1 VQLEQLKRKRIELE
15 GKPEEVE
22 RETKVVLPP
31 SSAPTTTTT
40 ATTEPSSS
48 SEGKSERSLLE
59 MEVDESPS
67 GVPKSLLQ
75 KILKK
80 GEDETPLT
88 TAAVREVQKMQNE
101 KVYQKTIVRIRFP
114 DKTILVGTFHPRHTL
129 KEVYWWI
136 DECLADRK
144 ENIVEEDHNSDE
156 KRTIRAMNRFEL
168 YISPPKT
175 VLLPATLS
183 HPRQQHRQTI
193 KEWNEKDLLSLGLV
207 PAAVLNLIWINS
219 TTDKTT
225 ITQNNNLKEE
235 LLQQALVDS
244 TSSNNNTSSFNPFT
258 TGVSLVAKKNAEGL
272 FSADS
277 KSGKGGGGRVG
288 DSSDN
293 NNSSANS
300 SGSAGDRKKP
310 KWFKL

>member
-1 VQLEQLKRKRIELE
+1 
-15 GKPEEVE
+15 
-22 RETKVVLPP
+22 
-31 SSAPTTTTT
+31 
-40 ATTEPSSS
+40 
-48 SEGKSERSLLE
+48 

-67 GVPKSLLQ
+67 TVPKSILQ

-136 DECLADRK
+136 DECLAPRE
-144 ENIVEEDHNSDE
+144 ENIVEGDHNSDE

-183 HPRQQHRQTI
+183 HSRQQHRQTV
-193 KEWNEKDLLSLGLV
+193 KDWNEKDLLSLGLV
-207 PAAVLNLIWINS
+207 PAAVLNLVWISSNDQ
-219 TTDKTT
+219 TTKT
-225 ITQNNNLKEE
+225 TQNNNLREE
-235 LLQQALVDS
+235 LLQQASADS
-244 TSSNNNTSSFNPFT
+244 ATTTNNTSSFNPFT
-258 TGVSLVAKKNAEGL
+258 TGVSLVDKKKAEGL

-277 KSGKGGGGRVG
+277 KSGKGGGGGRVG

-293 NNSSANS
+293 KNNYNSSANS
-300 SGSAGDRKKP
+300 GGSGSAGDKKSKP